1 MNDVASLPPL
11 GAFAACGIELEY
23 MIVDRDTLGVLP
35 IADRL
40 LQRAAG
46 AATPVD
52 EVARGRFA
60 WSNEL
65 VLHLVEVK
73 NARPDADVA
82 QLAAGFQAEVG
93 AIDRLLADFDARL
106 MPTATHPWMDPA
118 HELHLWPHQH
128 ADIYMSYH
136 HIFDCRQHGWA
147 NLQSVHVNLPFADDA
162 EFVRL
167 HAALR
172 LLLPLLPA
180 LAASSPVAD
189 GERKPVLDFRMAC
202 YCQHP
207 RRVPALIG
215 QVVPDD
221 TAGRADY
228 EARVLAPMYHD
239 IAPFDPDGVL
249 RHEWLNT
256 RGVMPRF
263 DRNALE
269 VRVIDVQ
276 ECPQADLAIAA
287 ITVAAAR
294 ALYEERWS
302 PLAAQRAMD
311 TGALFHLLQGTI
323 HDADRH
329 VIDDAAYLGLFGMA
343 AGPCEAGAL
352 WRHLLDAC
360 GDDPALSPIAADTLQ
375 FILDRGPLAR
385 RIVAALG
392 GRIDRVRLQ
401 AMYRRLCDCLAAGEL
416 FAGAAS

>member
-23 MIVDRDTLGVLP
+23 MIVDCDTLDVLP
-35 IADRL
+35 VADRL
-40 LQRAAG
+40 LQHATG

-73 NARPDADVA
+73 NARPDAGLA
-82 QLAAGFQAEVG
+82 SLAAGFQAEVG
-93 AIDRLLADFDARL
+93 AIGRLLADFGARL

-147 NLQSVHVNLPFADDA
+147 NLQSMHVNLPFADDA
-162 EFVRL
+162 EFARL

-189 GERKPVLDFRMAC
+189 GERKAALDFRMAC

-215 QVVPDD
+215 QVVPDNAD
-221 TAGRADY
+221 SRAGY
-228 EARVLAPMYHD
+228 EAHVLAPMYHD

-249 RHEWLNT
+249 HHEWLNT

-263 DRNALE
+263 ERNALE

-287 ITVAAAR
+287 ITVAVAR
-294 ALYEERWS
+294 ALYQERWS
-302 PLAAQRAMD
+302 TLAAQRAMD

-323 HDADRH
+323 HDAERY
-329 VIDDAAYLGLFGMA
+329 VIEDAAYLGLFGVA
-343 AGPCEAGAL
+343 AARCEAAAL

-360 GDDPALSPIAADTLQ
+360 ADDAALSPGAVATLR
-375 FILDRGPLAR
+375 FILERGTLAR

-392 GRIDRVRLQ
+392 GQADRARLQ
-401 AMYRRLCDCLAAGEL
+401 AVYRRLCDCLAAGVL
-416 FAGAAS
+416 FSGEAP